1 MKKLLKKIDL
11 TGQRFG
17 NLTVIE
23 IAYETKS
30 DTKWLCQCDCGLK
43 IDVEAR
49 KLLNGTT
56 TTCDSKTCAFNR
68 NKRNQKLPSLK
79 ASIQR
84 YRFVIAKSKLKKI
97 DGSFNNIL

>member
-1 MKKLLKKIDL
+1 MKKILKIIDL

-49 KLLNGTT
+49 KLLNGTI

-84 YRFVIAKSKLKKI
+84 CRFVVAKSKLKKKK
-97 DGSFNNIL
+97 